1 MTRCKICQNSSGN
14 KIHTAYEMYFGLREQ
29 FEYVECASCGC
40 LQIKE
45 VPKNLEKYYPINYYS
60 YQLKSNPRKT
70 PIRTFLRRQR
80 SKYCL
85 FGNNKIWP
93 LRSNKYS
100 SFKWFKKTNV
110 KFDSSILDVGCGNGK
125 LLNRMQRNGFHNLT
139 GVDPFIKEN
148 LFYQNGVKVL
158 KKEILELEGQ
168 FDLIMCHDSFEHM
181 PQPLDVLKKFYELLK
196 PNKFVLIKIPVASCF
211 AWRHYGVNWFAL
223 DAPRHLF
230 LHTIKSIKL
239 LSKQAR
245 FKIVDI
251 EFDSTEN
258 QFIYSELYLKD
269 IPLVASSKYLHD
281 SHRPI
286 FSKQQIKAFKA
297 KAEELNRKNDGD
309 HACFY
314 LYKE

>member
-1 MTRCKICQNSSGN
+1 MTKCKICQNLSGN
-14 KIHTAYEMYFGLREQ
+14 KIHTAYEMQFGLREP
-29 FEYVECASCGC
+29 FEYVECSSCGC

-45 VPKNLEKYYPINYYS
+45 IPKNIEKYYPEDYFPYRLI
-60 YQLKSNPRKT
+60 KNPKKN
-70 PIRTFLRRQR
+70 PIRTFFRRQR

-85 FGNNKIWP
+85 FGNNTIWP
-93 LRSNKYS
+93 LCSKKYN

-110 KFDSSILDVGCGNGK
+110 TFDSLILDVGCGNGR
-125 LLNRMQRNGFHNLT
+125 LLNRMQRSGFNNLM

-148 LFYQNGVKVL
+148 VFYQNGVKIL
-158 KKEILELEGQ
+158 KKEIVELEGQ

-181 PQPLDVLKKFYELLK
+181 PNPLDVLKKFHELLK
-196 PNKFVLIKIPVASCF
+196 PNKYVLIKIPVASCF

-230 LHTIKSIKL
+230 LHTIKSIRL
-239 LSKQAR
+239 LSKQTG
-245 FKIVDI
+245 FKVSDI
-251 EFDSTEN
+251 EFDSNES

-269 IPLVASSKYLHD
+269 VPFVASSKYLKD
-281 SHRPI
+281 SYQPI
-286 FSKQQIKAFKA
+286 FSQKQIETFKA
-297 KAEELNRKNDGD
+297 KAKELNKNNNGD